1 MDLSIEER
9 AGADGGG
16 RVDLLLR
23 GRIDAETS
31 PELEAAVDALLH
43 RGVTTI
49 RLDLAAVGFLSSAGI
64 RTLFNVSR
72 AAKGVGG
79 SCLVASA
86 SDGVRRVLTLARL
99 APLLMEQPPGG
110 PAAAAAA
117 ATPPARGPAAPAP
130 PRRETAG

>member
-16 RVDLLLR
+16 RVDLILR

-72 AAKGVGG
+72 AAKGRAVDLG
-79 SCLVASA
+79 L
-86 SDGVRRVLTLARL
+86 
-99 APLLMEQPPGG
+99 
-110 PAAAAAA
+110 
-117 ATPPARGPAAPAP
+117 P
-130 PRRETAG
+130 PRPANGLVPRY